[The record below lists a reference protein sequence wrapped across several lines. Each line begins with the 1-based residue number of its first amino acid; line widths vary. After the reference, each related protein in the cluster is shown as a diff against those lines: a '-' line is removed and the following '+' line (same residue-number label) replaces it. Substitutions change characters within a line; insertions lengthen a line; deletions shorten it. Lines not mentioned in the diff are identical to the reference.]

1 MSRDFFADTVGAV
14 HITGNL
20 VRFDLTSLQPGEGQ
34 GRQEVSHRLIMPLEG
49 FVSAFNLQEQVIRQ
63 LTQTGVLVDGRVFPD
78 KPPARMPA
86 DNDGNEKDQ

>member
-14 HITGNL
+14 HVTGNL

-34 GRQEVSHRLIMPLEG
+34 GRQEVTQRLIMPLEG

-63 LTQTGVLVDGRVFPD
+63 LTQNGVLVDGRVFPAS
-78 KPPARMPA
+78 PTAPAAEDEDR
-86 DNDGNEKDQ
+86 EEQQ